1 MEFVQGASL
10 TDVIEVNK
18 NMTENQ
24 IAYICRRVTEGLA
37 YLHANG
43 VIHRDIKSDNSNFQY
58 HAFLNVYV
66 VLMSLQGE
74 VKISKCKYSF
84 M

>member
-10 TDVIEVNK
+10 TDVIEINK
-18 NMTENQ
+18 NMTEYQ

-43 VIHRDIKSDNSNFQY
+43 VIHRDIKSDNSNIDSIIF
-58 HAFLNVYV
+58 FLNHLCSSYE
-66 VLMSLQGE
+66 SSRRG
-74 VKISKCKYSF
+74 
-84 M
+84 